1 MMSNGY
7 DYYERAARQRR
18 PYARQ
23 IRQDRYDEREY
34 DARPRQVRKVKED
47 LIIKSFG
54 ILDFVWGMIVLFGI
68 IVYFIMSAGSTVL
81 EGPEVFACIIC
92 ILSSVLCIYA
102 GLLSYR
108 TRSRR
113 RNSMRMASS
122 FLAFAVSVF
131 GLILFAAQGNSK
143 FIYCLLELVFSILIY
158 LECRRLAFG
167 SVLGQH

>member
-1 MMSNGY
+1 MMSNSY
-7 DYYERAARQRR
+7 DYYERTSRQRR

-23 IRQDRYDEREY
+23 VRQDAYADRGYDGR
-34 DARPRQVRKVKED
+34 ARQVRKVKED
-47 LIIKSFG
+47 LILKSFG
-54 ILDFVWGMIVLFGI
+54 ILDFVWGMIVLFGVV
-68 IVYFIMSAGSTVL
+68 VYFIMSAGSTVL

-92 ILSSVLCIYA
+92 ILASVLCIYA

-131 GLILFAAQGNSK
+131 TLILFAAQENSK
-143 FIYCLLELVFSILIY
+143 WIYGLLGCVFSILIY
-158 LECRRLAFG
+158 LECRKLAFG
-167 SVLGQH
+167 TVRGQ